1 MTQCSHPIGLACLLF
16 TLIFASSVQAQI
28 SGIGPVGQITQAQV
42 GFQFTEGP
50 AVDLLGN
57 IYFTDVQRSRIHK
70 IDTAG
75 QLTTFLENTQG
86 MNGLMFDPRG
96 RLIAC
101 QSTAGRIVA
110 IDIATKTI
118 TEIASQFEGVRFN
131 SPNDLVI
138 DRTGNIYFTDRN
150 GNGVYFITT
159 DNTVKKIISTLTLPN
174 GILLSIDEKTLY
186 VLHGSPSL
194 MVYPL
199 SGPGQLGTPQTIP
212 LTGNGGGDGM
222 TIDTQGNLYVTR
234 PNSNAIQVLT
244 SGGQS
249 LGTFAFGEAPSNCV
263 FGGSDMKTLFVTART
278 SVYTARMQSI
288 GHRFASP
295 VASVSAASFAGSPL
309 AAETITAM
317 FGNNLSAATVIANQV
332 PLPTTLANSTI
343 KITDSAG
350 VERNAQL
357 FFVAPA
363 QINYLLPSG
372 LAPGAATVTVTN
384 SGVAVFTEGIKIANV
399 APGLFS
405 ANSNGQG
412 VAAANILRVKADGSS
427 AYEPVAVFDSATGK
441 FVSVPIDL
449 GVASDQVFLL
459 AYGSG
464 IRGRSALSALTV
476 MIGGTSVTVDYAGP
490 QGDFVGLDQ
499 LNIRLPQSLAGRG
512 EVDLAVTA
520 DGATSNTVR
529 IRFK

>member
-1 MTQCSHPIGLACLLF
+1 
-16 TLIFASSVQAQI
+16 
-28 SGIGPVGQITQAQV
+28 
-42 GFQFTEGP
+42 
-50 AVDLLGN
+50 
-57 IYFTDVQRSRIHK
+57 
-70 IDTAG
+70 
-75 QLTTFLENTQG
+75 
-86 MNGLMFDPRG
+86 
-96 RLIAC
+96 
-101 QSTAGRIVA
+101 
-110 IDIATKTI
+110 
-118 TEIASQFEGVRFN
+118 
-131 SPNDLVI
+131 
-138 DRTGNIYFTDRN
+138 
-150 GNGVYFITT
+150 
-159 DNTVKKIISTLTLPN
+159 
-174 GILLSIDEKTLY
+174 
-186 VLHGSPSL
+186 
-194 MVYPL
+194 
-199 SGPGQLGTPQTIP
+199 
-212 LTGNGGGDGM
+212 M

-332 PLPTTLANSTI
+332 PLPTTLANSTV

-363 QINYLLPSG
+363 QINYLLPFG

-464 IRGRSALSALTV
+464 IRGRSALSALTA
-476 MIGGTSVTVDYAGP
+476 MIGGTSVPVDYAGP